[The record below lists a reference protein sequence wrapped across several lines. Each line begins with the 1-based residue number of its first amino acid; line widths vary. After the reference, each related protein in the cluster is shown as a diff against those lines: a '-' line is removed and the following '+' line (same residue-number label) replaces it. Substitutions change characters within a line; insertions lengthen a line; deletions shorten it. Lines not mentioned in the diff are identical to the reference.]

1 MKATFKKL
9 IPDLVAIIFFVFLS
23 LGYFASEISDNKVLN
38 QNDSQAG
45 IGTGQEA
52 MAYKKATGE
61 TTRWTNSSFGG
72 MPTYQISPSYDSTNL
87 IKKVQNLYDLFL
99 PAPANLVFMM
109 LLGFYIL
116 LRAFGCRPMVSALG
130 AVMYALSSYFFIL
143 IQAGHIWKFI
153 TLAYIPPTI
162 AGIVLAYNKKYLLGG
177 IVTAF
182 FLAMQILSN
191 HMQMTYYF
199 GFVIV
204 FLAIA
209 YFIDAIR
216 KKELPHFFKASGVL
230 IIAALIGVS
239 INLSTMYHT
248 YEYSK
253 QTMRG
258 KSELQQ
264 NVKNH
269 TKNGLERDYIVQWSY
284 GIGETFSLLVPN
296 IKGGTSFLPMSES
309 EAAMEKANP
318 QLNQYQIYQSFSQY
332 FGTQPITSGPVYVG
346 AFVLTLFLLGLFWV
360 KGPVKW
366 ALLAATILSI
376 LLSWGQNFMGFTDFF
391 LDYIPMYN
399 KFRAVSSILVI
410 AEFTIP
416 LLAILC
422 VKKIF
427 DNPDLLRQK
436 TRDLYISIG
445 STAGICLLFA
455 LFPTTFFSDFVP
467 EVDQERINLIIKQM
481 QAPDQYYNI
490 FVSSLTEMRAA
501 MLSADAWRS
510 LFVIL
515 IGSALLLSIRFLKLK
530 PVYAIVGMIILC
542 IVDLG
547 GVDKRYLND
556 SQFVSKREVVATFT
570 PSEADISILQD
581 PDPNYRV
588 LNFAT
593 SDPFSDGLTS
603 YFHKSIGGYHAA
615 KLRRYQ
621 DMINVHIAPEKQVMY
636 NALVKANAQMN
647 SVDGNLFKVINMLN
661 AKYLILGG
669 KDGKLIPLHNP
680 HAYGNAWF
688 VQDLKYVA
696 TPDEEIAAL
705 NNILPLQTAVV
716 DQKFKEEAKSIQ
728 SAFKDSASVI
738 TLKEYKPNRLT
749 YSVSTSKEGVVVF
762 SEIYYPNGWTA
773 YVDGVETPHFR
784 ADYILRAMVVP
795 AGKHTIEF
803 VFDPASIHATEAIAY
818 GSILLLILGV
828 AGLIYYNTRKKS
840 I

>member
-1 MKATFKKL
+1 MKETFKKL
-9 IPDLVAIIFFVFLS
+9 IPDFVAIIFFVFLS

-38 QNDSQAG
+38 QHDSQTG

-52 MAYKKATGE
+52 VAYKKATGE

-87 IKKVQNLYDLFL
+87 IKKVQNLYDLSL
-99 PAPANLVFMM
+99 PAPANLVFLM

-130 AVMYALSSYFFIL
+130 AVMYGLSSYFFIL

-199 GFVIV
+199 AFVII
-204 FLAIA
+204 FLGIA

-216 KKELPHFFKASGVL
+216 KKELPHFVKASGIL

-253 QTMRG
+253 YTMRG

-264 NVKNH
+264 NVENH

-296 IKGGTSFLPMSES
+296 IKGGSSFLPMSES
-309 EAAMEKANP
+309 KAAMGKANP
-318 QLNQYQIYQSFSQY
+318 QLNQLYQYFTQY
-332 FGTQPITSGPVYVG
+332 FGEQPGTSGPVYVG
-346 AFVLTLFLLGLFWV
+346 AFVLTLFILGLFWV

-376 LLSWGQNFMGFTDFF
+376 LLSWGKNFMGFTDFF

-427 DNPDLLRQK
+427 DNPELLKQK
-436 TRDLYISIG
+436 ARDLYISIG
-445 STAGICLLFA
+445 FTSGICLLFA
-455 LFPTTFFSDFVP
+455 LFPTTFFSSFVP
-467 EVDQERINLIIKQM
+467 EGDQARINMIITQM

-510 LFVIL
+510 LLFIL
-515 IGSALLLSIRFLKLK
+515 IGSALLLSIRYLKLK

-542 IVDLG
+542 VVDLG
-547 GVDKRYLND
+547 GVDKRYLNE
-556 SQFVSKREVVATFT
+556 SQFVSKRDVVATFT
-570 PSEADISILQD
+570 PSDADNFILQD
-581 PDPNYRV
+581 KDPNYRV
-588 LNFAT
+588 LNYAT
-593 SDPFSDGLTS
+593 ADPFSDGLTS

-621 DMINVHIAPEKQVMY
+621 DMIDVHIVPEMNVLFK
-636 NALVKANAQMN
+636 ALVAANAQMD

-669 KDGKLIPLHNP
+669 KEGKTIPLKNP

-688 VQDLKYVA
+688 VKEVKYVA

-705 NNILPLQTAVV
+705 KSILPLQTAVV
-716 DQKFKEEAKSIQ
+716 DQKFKEMAKNIQ
-728 SAFKDSASVI
+728 SAFKDSSSVI
-738 TLKEYKPNRLT
+738 SLKEYKPNRLT
-749 YSVSTSKEGVVVF
+749 YSTSSKKEGVVVF

-784 ADYILRAMVVP
+784 ADYILRAMIVP

-803 VFDPASIHATEAIAY
+803 VFDPASIHITETVAY
-818 GSILLLILGV
+818 ISILLLVLGS
-828 AGLIYYNTRKKS
+828 AAFIYYSTRKKS
-840 I
+840 